1 MEKQLILKG
10 IITPDDWPMIRREM
24 RFDYVT
30 DSHFSELKD
39 LEIFREQIS
48 AINDVDPY
56 LGKYFS
62 LNFVKKNLLK
72 QTDKEIEDL
81 HAEMMADAEAEQE
94 QVDAQQADMEPE
106 NGEEPAPDGGQFP
119 EAPPEQV

>member
-1 MEKQLILKG
+1 M
-10 IITPDDWPMIRREM
+10 
-24 RFDYVT
+24 
-30 DSHFSELKD
+30 
-39 LEIFREQIS
+39 
-48 AINDVDPY
+48 
-56 LGKYFS
+56 
-62 LNFVKKNLLK
+62 NFVKKNLLK

-94 QVDAQQADMEPE
+94 QMDAQQAEMEPE